1 MHQLFT
7 KFYYQGKLWE
17 KEQQTHEIHI
27 EGTSQ
32 EVLDQENESK
42 RIRGKRSSVYER
54 RKKARNLRK
63 LMVKKEKDRIEQLRK
78 FFYRFHTNGMLFT
91 LRKESKRTG
100 GGRSSLNIL
109 GDIEK
114 KEDEK
119 EEEKPKELTFMDKKL
134 LEKQKE
140 KEELQKKRIEALQT
154 IFYKTDRQY
163 MLIKRRIVETWN
175 LRAKIMSLP
184 QVGAP
189 LKKSVRKKKLKKSH
203 RKKESNKNML
213 DKMESTESKESKE
226 SNKNVLEKLESS
238 ESKESK

>member
-1 MHQLFT
+1 
-7 KFYYQGKLWE
+7 
-17 KEQQTHEIHI
+17 
-27 EGTSQ
+27 
-32 EVLDQENESK
+32 
-42 RIRGKRSSVYER
+42 
-54 RKKARNLRK
+54 
-63 LMVKKEKDRIEQLRK
+63 
-78 FFYRFHTNGMLFT
+78 
-91 LRKESKRTG
+91 
-100 GGRSSLNIL
+100 
-109 GDIEK
+109 
-114 KEDEK
+114 
-119 EEEKPKELTFMDKKL
+119 MDKKL

-213 DKMESTESKESKE
+213 DKMESLESLESKESSKSVLDKMESLESKESK
-226 SNKNVLEKLESS
+226 
-238 ESKESK
+238 